1 LALMVGVLRLGLGA
15 FRLGVIIN
23 FASHPVIS
31 GFTNAAALIIGLSL
45 LNTFVSVPMPRS
57 DMFLLDLYNVFLQ
70 FPAAHLPTIAF
81 GVGTLVALMAMKRFA
96 PKLPGVLIIVL
107 LTTVISATIGFENT
121 VTISPS
127 QIENTEHRETFE
139 NFALLEAKL
148 MATKQ
153 RQDELRRE
161 IDTLLN
167 RQTHDYM
174 LDADRLRLEGEE
186 KSLKQQIYAQRILVH
201 KITLAPSWID
211 GASLY
216 QEIDADADWPTQKW
230 RYAGSVDGQIRLS
243 GGGQVVGN
251 IPAGLPEFVI
261 PGMDLGVIS
270 GLFGTALVMALIG
283 FMEATSISRAL
294 AAKTREKLDPNQE
307 LIGQGLANIVGSFF
321 QSYTVSGSFSRSA
334 VAAKAGA
341 ATGFFAVISAAGVV
355 ITMLFFTEYFYHLPK
370 SVLAAIV
377 MSAVFG
383 LINVKVMLHSWRVS
397 RTDGIVGFIT
407 FASTL
412 FMAPQLANGVLVGVL
427 LTIIV
432 FLLGVM
438 KPRSE
443 IVGRS
448 EDGTISG
455 IDGNDLKPISDQFIV
470 MRFDSSL
477 VFINTAFF
485 EQAVMKAIVQFPSA
499 KAVLVLG
506 NGINTIDATGEE
518 KLRALAED
526 LKSAGVTLMF
536 SGLKKQIR
544 EALQRANLDEQLG
557 KENLFRNKAI
567 ALRVLE
573 ERYGTTAPKLESDVP
588 A

>member
-1 LALMVGVLRLGLGA
+1 M
-15 FRLGVIIN
+15 
-23 FASHPVIS
+23 
-31 GFTNAAALIIGLSL
+31 
-45 LNTFVSVPMPRS
+45 
-57 DMFLLDLYNVFLQ
+57 
-70 FPAAHLPTIAF
+70 
-81 GVGTLVALMAMKRFA
+81 
-96 PKLPGVLIIVL
+96 
-107 LTTVISATIGFENT
+107 
-121 VTISPS
+121 
-127 QIENTEHRETFE
+127 
-139 NFALLEAKL
+139 
-148 MATKQ
+148 
-153 RQDELRRE
+153 
-161 IDTLLN
+161 
-167 RQTHDYM
+167 
-174 LDADRLRLEGEE
+174 
-186 KSLKQQIYAQRILVH
+186 
-201 KITLAPSWID
+201 
-211 GASLY
+211 
-216 QEIDADADWPTQKW
+216 
-230 RYAGSVDGQIRLS
+230 
-243 GGGQVVGN
+243 
-251 IPAGLPEFVI
+251 
-261 PGMDLGVIS
+261 
-270 GLFGTALVMALIG
+270 
-283 FMEATSISRAL
+283 
-294 AAKTREKLDPNQE
+294 
-307 LIGQGLANIVGSFF
+307 
-321 QSYTVSGSFSRSA
+321 SGSFSRSA

-526 LKSAGVTLMF
+526 LKSADVTLIF